1 MQSFWFYDEDQPPAH
16 TEKPLNS
23 QAQLTFAHGVT
34 WQQYWKPRPEKSD
47 RPHRA
52 QGCGGFNLLFDLPGS
67 FLSVNLKIMF
77 FRDFALLS
85 LLHINHYNIF
95 STLLQDI

>member
-1 MQSFWFYDEDQPPAH
+1 MQSFWFYDEDQPPAR

-23 QAQLTFAHGVT
+23 QAYANSVFL
-34 WQQYWKPRPEKSD
+34 
-47 RPHRA
+47 
-52 QGCGGFNLLFDLPGS
+52 
-67 FLSVNLKIMF
+67 LSVNLKIMF
-77 FRDFALLS
+77 FRDFALLA